1 MTAAFAGAVVYIP
14 KTIIVSGSHAISNM
28 FTNDTNKTPSLQ
40 KVRPPRFVSFTME
53 LEPYSKKKA
62 YALERLNDINLK
74 VFETETIQ
82 KLYSMS
88 SHVLIITGKRIIC
101 VDEHKDPNSN
111 RIEYTHWNVFFN
123 DILRMHIDI
132 YDKESNQVITQ
143 Q

>member
-1 MTAAFAGAVVYIP
+1 
-14 KTIIVSGSHAISNM
+14 
-28 FTNDTNKTPSLQ
+28 
-40 KVRPPRFVSFTME
+40 ME

-88 SHVLIITGKRIIC
+88 SHVIIITGKRIIC
-101 VDEHKDPNSN
+101 VDERKDANSN
-111 RIEYTHWNVFFN
+111 SIEYSHWNVFFH

-132 YDKESNQVITQ
+132 YDKETNKVIS
-143 Q
+143 